1 MSTLGTRLDKVMP
14 VLSARERAI
23 LVLRSLKDKTP
34 EDPMWRQTMPREQS
48 PEFNRLIVLMNACN
62 IHLPLYIT
70 MVEQHAEQMWLR
82 LNWLMTMTEFEAA
95 LWNLGSLVPTSKRR
109 AAEKAVADVFPVV
122 ELPWD
127 LEEHPLSWLNV
138 SDNMEKNLRDGVA
151 HLWDDLNAIEAV
163 LADVA
168 KEFAGEDPMRPIM
181 RGVLDKTRKELSLLH
196 ELYSGK
202 EALAVREPSQNA
214 LALAQT
220 YFDAGKSLMER
231 I

>member
-1 MSTLGTRLDKVMP
+1 MSLDARLDKLMP
-14 VLSARERAI
+14 MLSARERAI

-48 PEFNRLIVLMNACN
+48 PEFNRLLVLMNACN

-70 MVEQHAEQMWLR
+70 MVEQHAEQMWIR
-82 LNWLMTMTEFEAA
+82 LNWLMTMTEFGSA
-95 LWNLGSLVPTSKRR
+95 LWKLGSLVPASKRR
-109 AAEKAVADVFPVV
+109 QAEKAVAEMYPVV

-127 LEEHPLSWLNV
+127 REEHPQSWLNV

-151 HLWDDLNAIEAV
+151 HLWDDLNAIDAV

-168 KEFAGEDPMRPIM
+168 KEFGGGDPLRPIM

-202 EALAVREPSQNA
+202 EALDIREPSRDA
-214 LALAQT
+214 LEVVQA

>member
-1 MSTLGTRLDKVMP
+1 MSLATRLDKLMP
-14 VLSARERAI
+14 VLSAKERAI

-48 PEFNRLIVLMNACN
+48 PEFHRLIVLMNACN

-70 MVEQHAEQMWLR
+70 IVEQHAEQMWLR
-82 LNWLMTMTEFEAA
+82 MNWLMTITEFGSA
-95 LWNLGSLVPTSKRR
+95 LWNLGSLVPASKHRQ
-109 AAEKAVADVFPVV
+109 AEKAVAEMYPVV

-127 LEEHPLSWLNV
+127 QEEHPQSWLNV
-138 SDNMEKNLRDGVA
+138 SDNMEKNLREGVA
-151 HLWDDLNAIEAV
+151 HLWDDLNAIDAV

-168 KEFAGEDPMRPIM
+168 KEFGGEDPLRPIM

-202 EALAVREPSQNA
+202 EALAVREPSQDA
-214 LALAQT
+214 LDVAQA
-220 YFDAGKSLMER
+220 YFAAGKSLMER